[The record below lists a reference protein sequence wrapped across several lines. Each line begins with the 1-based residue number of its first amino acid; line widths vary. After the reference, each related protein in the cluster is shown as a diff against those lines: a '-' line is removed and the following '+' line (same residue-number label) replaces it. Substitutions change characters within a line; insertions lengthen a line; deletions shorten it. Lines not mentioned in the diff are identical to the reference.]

1 MSQANLTEVFNNLK
15 SVLSEY
21 EGDLN
26 VVNDLPGRYELE
38 FDKEIETRS
47 RRTGNIIKKKSLY
60 FAGIIIQKDYV
71 GLYFM
76 PIYSH
81 KEDFRDLSDDF
92 MKKLKGKSC
101 FHIRKIDPDT
111 EKETRVLVKRGYE
124 LYRDI
129 ESFA

>member
-1 MSQANLTEVFNNLK
+1 
-15 SVLSEY
+15 
-21 EGDLN
+21 
-26 VVNDLPGRYELE
+26 
-38 FDKEIETRS
+38 
-47 RRTGNIIKKKSLY
+47 
-60 FAGIIIQKDYV
+60 V